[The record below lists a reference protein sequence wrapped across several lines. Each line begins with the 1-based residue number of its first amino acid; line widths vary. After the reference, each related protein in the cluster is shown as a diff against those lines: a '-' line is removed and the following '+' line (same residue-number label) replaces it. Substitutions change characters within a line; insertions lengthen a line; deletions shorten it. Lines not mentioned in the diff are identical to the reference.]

1 MELLPWIVRTK
12 SRIPFSGN
20 HFKPCKDVGEVIDV
34 GIPAM
39 LRRSTIGIEVLQRV
53 EADSVN
59 TWDVYTIIGEGHFGS
74 GGTALITCE
83 CREGLAFEKVKEFGD
98 MGPDVHV
105 YAYRH
110 IRFPAYGIDE
120 MGNPC

>member
-1 MELLPWIVRTK
+1 ML
-12 SRIPFSGN
+12 
-20 HFKPCKDVGEVIDV
+20 DV

-39 LRRSTIGIEVLQRV
+39 LRRSTVGIEVLQRV
-53 EADSVN
+53 EADAVN
-59 TWDVYTIIGEGHFGS
+59 TWDIYTIIGEEHFG
-74 GGTALITCE
+74 GGDTSLMIYE
-83 CREGLAFEKVKEFGD
+83 CRDGFAFKKVKECAD
-98 MGPDVHV
+98 MGPDMHI